1 MSTDARRCQAPSR
14 IRDVSKN
21 YGGLRPFRLQALSVD
36 AGEIVAI
43 DGLDRPAASVLTD
56 LITGTALPD
65 TGSVVIEGM
74 PTSVL
79 GEPGRVARLSRP
91 IRDRERPG
99 RAARRVDGGGQPRRA
114 PDARDRPDVR
124 RRPPHG
130 GSAGRRGRAGRT
142 GVATSCCGTRH
153 PCPANLVRLGRAV
166 ALGPAILLVE
176 HPTADLAAKGEVN
189 AWAVTLR
196 RLAVRR
202 SLTTILVTADRRLAR
217 TAATRHL
224 VWHASTGELSEAPR
238 AWRRWIS

>member
-1 MSTDARRCQAPSR
+1 MSLIE
-14 IRDVSKN
+14 IRDVSKT

-65 TGSVVIEGM
+65 TGSVVIDGM

-79 GEPGRVARLSRP
+79 GNQDEWLAFLDRFGIVNDRVVLLDELTVAANLAVPLTLEIDPMSDGVRRTVEALAAEVGLGAPSLRQLLRDATPLSR
-91 IRDRERPG
+91 
-99 RAARRVDGGGQPRRA
+99 Q
-114 PDARDRPDVR
+114 
-124 RRPPHG
+124 
-130 GSAGRRGRAGRT
+130 
-142 GVATSCCGTRH
+142 
-153 PCPANLVRLGRAV
+153 LVRLGRAV

-202 SLTTILVTADRRLAR
+202 NLTTILVTADRRMAR
-217 TAATRHL
+217 RRH
-224 VWHASTGELSEAPR
+224 EAPR
-238 AWRRWIS
+238 VARVDRGAERGSSRMAPMDLVTA